1 MATLKLLLR
10 LLISSAIFLLPLIH
24 LTLSLECCNQLYLSS
39 TDTIERDYSYLL
51 GIYIKEGVIRDRP
64 YYGKNVTFPLQNET
78 SITLTYYLI
87 YADKNGMNVLL
98 LVMDPDTRNLDFGSA
113 VENGF

>member
-10 LLISSAIFLLPLIH
+10 LLISSAILIH

-51 GIYIKEGVIRDRP
+51 GIYIKQGVIRDRP

-78 SITLTYYLI
+78 SITVTYYLI
-87 YADKNGMNVLL
+87 YADKNGMHLL
-98 LVMDPDTRNLDFGSA
+98 L
-113 VENGF
+113 

>member
-10 LLISSAIFLLPLIH
+10 LLISLLPIIH

-51 GIYIKEGVIRDRP
+51 GIYIKQGVISDRP

-87 YADKNGMNVLL
+87 YADKNGMHLL
-98 LVMDPDTRNLDFGSA
+98 L
-113 VENGF
+113 